1 MLAIAAQH
9 IDNGLTGIARR
20 LIIMNQVRE
29 WPLAARAPA
38 QAEHLYYTS
47 TDGHLFA
54 ATSIQFPRMRLPWYG
69 MVSVSMDSPMK
80 VATGG
85 QTFEGYA
92 LAMFAR
98 DLKFVSTPTRYIS
111 IVVNPLHRNFR
122 DFTLLDPHVRVLDRD
137 LFSQFDA
144 LGAQAIDGSLSTEA
158 AGKLC
163 DDIQAVA
170 QPLLADDSKLDERG
184 RILVR
189 ELWQNP
195 GISIGELAE
204 RLNLSYHRTSH
215 LFVEAVGIPVRT
227 YQLWQKLYRSC
238 GPLLAGASLTEVAH
252 TAGFVDSAHYS
263 STFHKAYGRAPSE
276 MFRSPRVT
284 LHSTAPV
291 CTARA
296 APNPLNVASS

>member
-1 MLAIAAQH
+1 
-9 IDNGLTGIARR
+9 
-20 LIIMNQVRE
+20 MNQVRE
-29 WPLAARAPA
+29 QPLGAISPE

-54 ATSIQFPRMRLPWYG
+54 ATSVRFPRMRLPWYG
-69 MVSVSMDSPMK
+69 MVSVSMDHSPIK

-85 QTFEGYA
+85 QMFEGYA

-111 IVVNPLHRNFR
+111 IVANPLHRNFR
-122 DFTLLDPHVRVLDRD
+122 AFARLDPHVRVLDRN
-137 LFSQFDA
+137 LFSQFDSV
-144 LGAQAIDGSLSTEA
+144 GAQAIDGSLPTEA
-158 AGKLC
+158 AGPLC
-163 DDIQAVA
+163 DKIQSIV

-184 RILVR
+184 QILVR

-195 GISIGELAE
+195 GMSISELAE
-204 RLNLSYHRTSH
+204 RLKLSYHRTSH

-227 YQLWQKLYRSC
+227 YQLWQKLYRC
-238 GPLLAGASLTEVAH
+238 TAPLLTGSSLTDVAH
-252 TAGFVDSAHYS
+252 AAGFVDSAHYS
-263 STFHKAYGRAPSE
+263 STFQKAYGRAPSE

-284 LHSTAPV
+284 IHSTGRA

-296 APNPLNVASS
+296 AQNPLNVANE

>member
-1 MLAIAAQH
+1 MASPGSHGDL
-9 IDNGLTGIARR
+9 N
-20 LIIMNQVRE
+20 IMNQVRE
-29 WPLAARAPA
+29 WPLTT

-54 ATSIQFPRMRLPWYG
+54 ATSVQFPRMRLPWYG
-69 MVSVSMDSPMK
+69 MVSVSMDDSPMK

-85 QTFEGYA
+85 HTFEGYA

-122 DFTLLDPHVRVLDRD
+122 AFTRLDPHVRVLDRQ
-137 LFSQFDA
+137 LFAQFDV
-144 LGAQAIDGSLSTEA
+144 LGAQAIDGSLSTDA
-158 AGKLC
+158 AGQLC
-163 DDIQAVA
+163 DDIQTVV

-189 ELWQNP
+189 KLWQNP

-252 TAGFVDSAHYS
+252 AAGFVDSAHYS

-276 MFRSPRVT
+276 MFRSPCVT
-284 LHSTAPV
+284 LHATAPV
-291 CTARA
+291 CSARA
-296 APNPLNVASS
+296 APNPLNVANG